1 MISMFCCSLCLLG
14 ICHFTGDDNAMSCK
28 PVPLCKNL
36 VSSESLLEAWWRVQE
51 FNRIKCEI
59 NRSKKKTLNV
69 TVKIVFVVIHIFLFS
84 LSH

>member
-1 MISMFCCSLCLLG
+1 M
-14 ICHFTGDDNAMSCK
+14 
-28 PVPLCKNL
+28 
-36 VSSESLLEAWWRVQE
+36 SSESLLEAWWRVQE

-69 TVKIVFVVIHIFLFS
+69 TVIIVFVVIHIFLFS